1 MRQLAT
7 RLGGRRSS
15 SLAGRSRR
23 GLVAVVAALA
33 SVAMLA
39 SACGG
44 GGDDSSQAP
53 AGEAG
58 GTITIWARDSQQGFM
73 SQLVSLYNKSHKVQA
88 KVTIIPAASFVQ
100 KLGTAASSNAGPDVS
115 SIDLVYAPYF
125 ASAGALEDITDL
137 ANSLPY
143 KDSLSPSHRRL
154 ATFEDKTYA
163 LPFTAE
169 ASAVYYNKD
178 LFKKAGLNPDKPPT
192 TFAEMRAAAKKIR
205 ALGPDYYGFTF
216 AGACGGC
223 NVFEFAPHVW
233 ASGGDILSEDGK
245 KALLD
250 TPQVTDALQLYRDMW
265 TDGSVPSAAKNDAG
279 TQQIPLFT
287 SGKVGMVT
295 LGAFAIPTMEKAKI
309 NFGVTPIPGKDGKEA
324 SFAGG
329 DVISVISG
337 TKNKAGAEDFVKW
350 ATDEQAQTF
359 LAKNGS
365 VPVRTDLVPK
375 IYDPQGAPY
384 KVFGRLMGIGKTP
397 YSVVENPIFND
408 NNGPWVK
415 MINDSVFGGDLAA
428 SQATGQ
434 KAAQALIDGG

>member
-1 MRQLAT
+1 M
-7 RLGGRRSS
+7 
-15 SLAGRSRR
+15 RSRFV
-23 GLVAVVAALA
+23 GVAAVVA
-33 SVAMLA
+33 SVALLA

-44 GGDDSSQAP
+44 GTDEPTQDSGAEPS
-53 AGEAG
+53 
-58 GTITIWARDSQQGFM
+58 GTITVWARDSQQGFM
-73 SQLVSLYNKSHKVQA
+73 TQLVDLYNKNHKVQA
-88 KVTIIPAASFVQ
+88 KVTIIPAANFVQ

-125 ASAGALEDITDL
+125 ASAGALEDITEL
-137 ANSLPY
+137 ADSLPY
-143 KDSLSPSHRRL
+143 KDALSPSHRRL
-154 ATFEDKTYA
+154 STFEDKTYA

-169 ASAVYYNKD
+169 ASALYYNKD
-178 LFKKAGLNPDKPPT
+178 LFKKAGLDPDKPPT
-192 TFAEMRAAAKKIR
+192 SYAEIRTAAQKIH
-205 ALGPDYYGFTF
+205 ALGDGYYGFTF

-223 NVFEFAPHVW
+223 NVFEFTPHVW
-233 ASGGDILSEDGK
+233 ASGGDVLSEDGK
-245 KALLD
+245 TASLD
-250 TPQVTDALQLYRDMW
+250 SPQVTEALQLYRDMW
-265 TDGSVPSAAKNDAG
+265 TDGSIPSAAKNDAG

-287 SGKVGMVT
+287 SGKVGMT
-295 LGAFAIPTMEKAKI
+295 PLGAFAIPTIEKAKI
-309 NFGVTPIPGKDGKEA
+309 NFGVTPIPGKDGGES

-337 TKNKAGAEDFVKW
+337 TKNEAGAEDFVKW
-350 ATDEQAQTF
+350 ATDEEAQTF

-408 NNGPWVK
+408 NNGPWIK
-415 MINDSVFGGDLAA
+415 MINDSVFGGDLAG

-434 KAAQALIDGG
+434 KSAQSLIDGG

>member
-1 MRQLAT
+1 MRR
-7 RLGGRRSS
+7 RLLG
-15 SLAGRSRR
+15 A
-23 GLVAVVAALA
+23 VAAVA

-39 SACGG
+39 TACGG
-44 GGDDSSQAP
+44 GGDDSDQGATE
-53 AGEAG
+53 EAG

-73 SQLVSLYNKSHKVQA
+73 SQLVNLYNKNHKVQA
-88 KVTIIPAASFVQ
+88 KVTIIPAANFVQ
-100 KLGTAASSNAGPDVS
+100 KLGTAASSGAGPDVS

-137 ANSLPY
+137 ADKLPY
-143 KDSLSPSHRRL
+143 KDSLSPSHRKL
-154 ATFEDKTYA
+154 STYEDATYA

-169 ASAVYYNKD
+169 ASAIYYNKD
-178 LFKKAGLNPDKPPT
+178 LFKKAGLDPDKPPT
-192 TFAEMRAAAKKIR
+192 TFAEMRNAAKKIR

-223 NVFEFAPHVW
+223 NVFEFAPHIW
-233 ASGGDILSEDGK
+233 ASGGDVLSEDGS
-245 KALLD
+245 KATLD
-250 TPQVTDALQLYRDMW
+250 SPQVTDALQLYRDMW
-265 TDGSVPSAAKNDAG
+265 TDGSIPSAAKNDAG
-279 TQQIPLFT
+279 TQQTPLFS

-295 LGAFAIPTMEKAKI
+295 LGAFAIPSIEKAKI
-309 NFGVTPIPGKDGKEA
+309 NFGVTPIPGKDGNKS

-329 DVISVISG
+329 DVISVITG

-350 ATDEQAQTF
+350 ATDEEAQTF

-365 VPVRTDLVPK
+365 VPVRTDLVGK
-375 IYDPQGAPY
+375 IYAPQGPAY
-384 KVFGRLMGIGKTP
+384 KVFGELMGIGKTP

-434 KAAQALIDGG
+434 KAAQSLIDGG

>member
-1 MRQLAT
+1 MRNRFKVA
-7 RLGGRRSS
+7 
-15 SLAGRSRR
+15 
-23 GLVAVVAALA
+23 AVVA
-33 SVAMLA
+33 SVALLA
-39 SACGG
+39 AGCGG
-44 GGDDSSQAP
+44 GTDEPSGSGSGSG
-53 AGEAG
+53 GEPS
-58 GTITIWARDSQQGFM
+58 GTITVWARDSQQGFM
-73 SQLVSLYNKSHKVQA
+73 SQLVDLYNKDHKVQA
-88 KVTIIPAASFVQ
+88 KVTIIPAANFVQ
-100 KLGTAASSNAGPDVS
+100 KLGTAASSGSGPDVS

-125 ASAGALEDITDL
+125 ASAGALQDITDL

-143 KDSLSPSHRRL
+143 KDSLSPSHQRL
-154 ATFEDKTYA
+154 STFEGKTYA

-169 ASAVYYNKD
+169 ASAMYYNKD

-192 TFAEMRAAAKKIR
+192 TFAEIRDAAKKIR
-205 ALGPDYYGFTF
+205 ALGDDYYGFTF

-223 NVFEFAPHVW
+223 NVFEFTPHVW
-233 ASGGDILSEDGK
+233 ASGGDVLSEDGK
-245 KALLD
+245 TASLNS
-250 TPQVTDALQLYRDMW
+250 PQVTDALQLYRDMW
-265 TDGSVPSAAKNDAG
+265 TDGSIPSAAKNDAG

-287 SGKVGMVT
+287 SGKVGMT
-295 LGAFAIPTMEKAKI
+295 PLGAFAIPTMEKAKV
-309 NFGVTPIPGKDGKEA
+309 NFGVTPIPGKDGGEA

-337 TKNKAGAEDFVKW
+337 TKNEAGAEDFVKW

-408 NNGPWVK
+408 NNGPWIK
-415 MINDSVFGGDLAA
+415 MINDSVFGGDLAGA
-428 SQATGQ
+428 QNTGQ
-434 KAAQALIDGG
+434 QSAQSLIDGG

>member
-1 MRQLAT
+1 MK
-7 RLGGRRSS
+7 RRVF
-15 SLAGRSRR
+15 A
-23 GLVAVVAALA
+23 VAVA
-33 SVAMLA
+33 SVALLA
-39 SACGG
+39 TACGG
-44 GGDDSSQAP
+44 GGGTGGGAGGGGAGTGGNQGGAGQAN
-53 AGEAG
+53 

-73 SQLVSLYNKSHKVQA
+73 SNLVSLYNKSHKVQA

-100 KLGTAASSNAGPDVS
+100 KLGTAASSGSGPDVS

-125 ASAGALEDITDL
+125 ASAGALTDITNM

-154 ATFEDKTYA
+154 STFEGKTYA

-178 LFKKAGLNPDKPPT
+178 LFKKAGIASPPK
-192 TFAEMRAAAKKIR
+192 TFADMRADAKKIR
-205 ALGPDYYGFTF
+205 GLGSNYYGFTF

-233 ASGGDILSEDGK
+233 ASGGDILSGDGK
-245 KALLD
+245 KAMLD
-250 TPQVTDALQLYRDMW
+250 SPQVTGALQLYKDMW
-265 TDGSVPSAAKNDAG
+265 SDGSIPSAAKNDAG

-295 LGAFAIPTMEKAKI
+295 LGAFAIPTMQKAKI
-309 NFGVTPIPGKDGKEA
+309 NFGVTPIPGKAGNES

-329 DVISVISG
+329 DVISVING
-337 TKNKAGAEDFVKW
+337 TKNQAGAEDFVKW
-350 ATDEQAQTF
+350 ATDAQAQTF
-359 LAKNGS
+359 LAHNGS
-365 VPVRTDLVPK
+365 VPVRTDLIDK
-375 IYDPQGAPY
+375 IYAPQGPAF
-384 KVFGRLMGIGKTP
+384 KVFGRLMGIGHTP

-415 MINDSVFGGDLAA
+415 MINDSVFGADLAA
-428 SQATGQ
+428 SQAAGQ
-434 KAAQALIDGG
+434 KSAQALIDAG